1 MLDKISLAICQAKS
15 TARRLQGVIIYLS
28 DLLLVCCL
36 AACDRE
42 ADYSLDS
49 DSSRLFVS
57 RAGFHSSARLLISDL
72 GTEIRRLTNL
82 FKRRAIFDF
91 IFNGAFA
98 NPHRISRNNLSSA
111 TAPGGASGS

>member
-1 MLDKISLAICQAKS
+1 MSGKIDG
-15 TARRLQGVIIYLS
+15 RRLQGVIIYLS

-57 RAGFHSSARLLISDL
+57 RAGFHSSARLSISDL

-82 FKRRAIFDF
+82 RNRSNDA
-91 IFNGAFA
+91 
-98 NPHRISRNNLSSA
+98 RSSISFSTELLR
-111 TAPGGASGS
+111 THIGSHEII